1 MSGNRNKNPQRRLY
15 RDVDNGKLAGV
26 CAGIAVYFGFN
37 LKSLRLVWGI
47 AFLFFWPALIYLVLA
62 LLIPRK
68 PENLFASEA
77 QENFYRGVN
86 SDPRQLFGDL
96 RLRFR
101 DLDMR
106 LQKME
111 THVTSRS
118 FDFDQELGR
127 ETGS

>member
-1 MSGNRNKNPQRRLY
+1 MNGSRAGNPRRKLY
-15 RDVDNGKLAGV
+15 RDAENGKLAGV

-37 LKSLRLVWGI
+37 LKALRLVWGI
-47 AFLFFWPALIYLVLA
+47 AFLFFWPALVYLILA

-68 PENLFASEA
+68 PEDLFVSKA
-77 QENFYRGVN
+77 QENFYRDVN
-86 SDPRQLFGDL
+86 RDPRQLFGDL

-101 DLDMR
+101 DLDLR

-111 THVTSRS
+111 KHVTSRS

-127 ETGS
+127 